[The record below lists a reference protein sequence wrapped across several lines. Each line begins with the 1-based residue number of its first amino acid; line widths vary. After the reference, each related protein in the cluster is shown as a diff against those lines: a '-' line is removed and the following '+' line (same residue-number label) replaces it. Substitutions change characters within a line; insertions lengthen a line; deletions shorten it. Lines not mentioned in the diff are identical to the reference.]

1 MGILDEAIREH
12 LELKRKHGADEA
24 DVQRLAD
31 EAFGPPSR
39 PGEPDFPEPE
49 AEDAAAAGAPP
60 ALEEAPE
67 DADGGA
73 VAAQEDEAL
82 AELGAEDEAAEAAFE
97 EPPEEAGGP
106 APGVAAEEPPVA
118 GEPPAAIDP
127 ETDEE
132 EAVFFDRD
140 VEDALDLGELDLSL
154 DDEGESRGGDEASAE
169 LLEPEEA
176 GGEPPIESLPTEEH
190 HLEDIEEEA
199 EAGEDVLADTPD
211 FLRDAPEDDE
221 LWFEQGEPKDF
232 DFDE

>member
-97 EPPEEAGGP
+97 EPPEEEAVGP
-106 APGVAAEEPPVA
+106 APGVAAEEPPV
-118 GEPPAAIDP
+118 AIDP

-154 DDEGESRGGDEASAE
+154 DDEEESRGGDEASAE
-169 LLEPEEA
+169 
-176 GGEPPIESLPTEEH
+176 
-190 HLEDIEEEA
+190 
-199 EAGEDVLADTPD
+199 
-211 FLRDAPEDDE
+211 
-221 LWFEQGEPKDF
+221 
-232 DFDE
+232 